1 MSRVLQPSPRQ
12 IQIAFAITAIG
23 GLLFTLDL
31 PLLRL
36 SEADKWTMVFAR
48 GIFLFLSIT
57 TAWWLLRRRH
67 GAAVP
72 YIAGFAGIFVAI
84 TNTIANMA
92 YIGAI
97 VETQAANVVFILALT
112 PVITAAMSRF
122 ILGERVPAWTW
133 AATIISFVG
142 VAIIVWDGIGT
153 TRLFGDMLALTSAI
167 CSASAFTMIRAT
179 GKNVSTSIAVGSL
192 SSALI
197 ALIFF
202 GVDLGSLLNAGAFG
216 IQAWVWIALNG
227 LVAIP
232 LATALLA
239 NGPRVLPSA
248 DVSMFF
254 MLETVL
260 TPVWIWFLFGE
271 APGGPVLLGGFIV
284 IATLTAHSLWRL
296 NVSLRHSRLQLT

>member
-1 MSRVLQPSPRQ
+1 MNRAKSPSPRQ
-12 IQIAFAITAIG
+12 IQVAFALTALG

-36 SEADKWTMVFAR
+36 SLADKWTMVFAR

-57 TAWWLLRRRH
+57 VAWWLLRLR
-67 GAAVP
+67 GGGNLP
-72 YIAGFAGIFVAI
+72 FIAGFAGIFVAI

-97 VETQAANVVFILALT
+97 VETNAANVVFILALT

-122 ILGERVPAWTW
+122 ILGERVPPWTW
-133 AATIISFVG
+133 AATVISFGG

-153 TRLFGDMLALTSAI
+153 SRLFGDLLALTSAV

-179 GKNVSTSIAVGSL
+179 RKNVSTSIAVGSL

-202 GVDLGSLLNAGAFG
+202 GADLGSLLNGGAFG
-216 IQAWVWIALNG
+216 VQAWVWIALNG

-232 LATALLA
+232 LAIDHRLYH
-239 NGPRVLPSA
+239 LPVA
-248 DVSMFF
+248 RQR
-254 MLETVL
+254 
-260 TPVWIWFLFGE
+260 
-271 APGGPVLLGGFIV
+271 A
-284 IATLTAHSLWRL
+284 
-296 NVSLRHSRLQLT
+296 